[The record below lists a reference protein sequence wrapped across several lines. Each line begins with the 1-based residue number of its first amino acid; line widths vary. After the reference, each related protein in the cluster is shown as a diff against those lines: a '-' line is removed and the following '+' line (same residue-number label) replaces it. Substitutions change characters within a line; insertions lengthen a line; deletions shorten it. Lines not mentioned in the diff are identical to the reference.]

1 VTAAYVHVPFCGRVC
16 PYCDFAV
23 VAGRDGLMD
32 RYVDALIS
40 EIGMEQS
47 IPALDAVFLGGG
59 TPSRL
64 PSESLARILQAL
76 ADRFG
81 FADNVEVSLEANPED
96 WTGELAAGLVRA
108 GFNRVSF
115 GAQSFDPGVLRYLG
129 RQHSPADI
137 DNGVAVSRRAGF
149 ASVSL
154 DLIFGAPPET
164 PASWSATVDA
174 ALKLEPDHV
183 STYALTVERGTALSR
198 LVSAGAAAP
207 DPDDQADKYELAQR
221 RLVAAGLDHY
231 EVSNYARAGH
241 ECRYNLNTWAQGDYV
256 AFGLGAHG
264 HVGGVRRRNVRNLDT
279 YLDRVAGGEPPEL
292 GREVIHGWDKELE
305 RAFLGVRMRQGVE
318 VGRVAAAFSSDP
330 EGKQLVDGG
339 VVAIRGDRLQV
350 VDPLLT
356 DAVARVV
363 LGLAEPAQ
371 ALSTRT

>member
-1 VTAAYVHVPFCGRVC
+1 MTAAYVHVPFCGRVC

-23 VAGRDGLMD
+23 VAGRDGLTD
-32 RYVDALIS
+32 SYVDAVIS

-64 PSESLARILQAL
+64 PAESLARILQAL

-115 GAQSFDPGVLRYLG
+115 GAQSFDPAVLRYLG

-154 DLIFGAPPET
+154 DLIFGAPLET
-164 PASWSATVDA
+164 LASWSATVDA

-231 EVSNYARAGH
+231 EVSNYARAG
-241 ECRYNLNTWAQGDYV
+241 TSAATTSTPGP
-256 AFGLGAHG
+256 
-264 HVGGVRRRNVRNLDT
+264 
-279 YLDRVAGGEPPEL
+279 RVIMWL
-292 GREVIHGWDKELE
+292 
-305 RAFLGVRMRQGVE
+305 
-318 VGRVAAAFSSDP
+318 S
-330 EGKQLVDGG
+330 
-339 VVAIRGDRLQV
+339 
-350 VDPLLT
+350 
-356 DAVARVV
+356 
-363 LGLAEPAQ
+363 GLAPTAMSAACGDATFATSTPTSIGLRAESARSWV
-371 ALSTRT
+371 ASSSTVGTGSWSELSSGSVCGRGSRSGGWPRLSRVTRKENSWWMGEW